1 MNHAALWRRLGLVWE
16 GKLCRKLLRVAP
28 VSLILCLGS
37 GSHLGLQQQHGIC
50 GPFSKGFATVTRLA
64 HLITNHCLCQW
75 SPSQGGWMNDWH
87 WSADE
92 DARVSWAEN
101 RPSTQMQNERNLLLL
116 TLLLSRTF
124 QTFGLFL
131 RALISLVLRLDSIKK
146 AFSTHPGG

>member
-64 HLITNHCLCQW
+64 HLITNHLPVD
-75 SPSQGGWMNDWH
+75 SG
-87 WSADE
+87 
-92 DARVSWAEN
+92 
-101 RPSTQMQNERNLLLL
+101 RP
-116 TLLLSRTF
+116 LSVA
-124 QTFGLFL
+124 G
-131 RALISLVLRLDSIKK
+131 
-146 AFSTHPGG
+146 